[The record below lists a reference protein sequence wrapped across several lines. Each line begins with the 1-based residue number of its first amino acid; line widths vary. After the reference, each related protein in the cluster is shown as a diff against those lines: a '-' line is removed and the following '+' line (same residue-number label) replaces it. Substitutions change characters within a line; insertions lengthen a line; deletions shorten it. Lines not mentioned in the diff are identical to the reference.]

1 MLSLRYLKH
10 VLIHSAPSME
20 EWPFTEEVT
29 ECLRKAERT
38 ELGRWG
44 RNMGLRMCL
53 AGFVT
58 NKASKAGTA
67 WGGNHL
73 ESHFMC
79 WDKSDCTVSQ
89 WYWAECDICI
99 MQYISPICCYHMLSW
114 PSHMCAHAHI
124 HCMEWWTLILKHAFI
139 LLTLSYQL
147 LIHCPPLLS
156 SIIWTRVLYPC
167 ICSWMCKLVPWL
179 GSISHIFR
187 RHESRREPF
196 WSEEEGVQKAAA
208 RAMGARQQS
217 VIALHVTC
225 MKMS

>member
-1 MLSLRYLKH
+1 
-10 VLIHSAPSME
+10 ME
-20 EWPFTEEVT
+20 AWPFTEEVT
-29 ECLRKAERT
+29 EYLRKAERT

-58 NKASKAGTA
+58 NKASKTGTA
-67 WGGNHL
+67 WGRNHL

-79 WDKSDCTVSQ
+79 WDKPDCTVSQ
-89 WYWAECDICI
+89 WYWAECDICT
-99 MQYISPICCYHMLSW
+99 MQYISPICCYHMWSW
-114 PSHMCAHAHI
+114 PSHMRARAHMYH
-124 HCMEWWTLILKHAFI
+124 MERWTLGICAMCFDLETCCYSSHP
-139 LLTLSYQL
+139 SYHL

-156 SIIWTRVLYPC
+156 SIICIRVLYPC
-167 ICSWMCKLVPWL
+167 IYSWMCKLVPWL

-196 WSEEEGVQKAAA
+196 WSEERGVLKAEV

-217 VIALHVTC
+217 VMALHVTC
-225 MKMS
+225 MKISKKLQSFIC